1 MRFRI
6 QLGIDWMSGQPAPE
20 AVLKLLSC
28 PCTRSCRLPNCS
40 CLVNGLKCTDMCR
53 LPECDNRREEEA
65 VTVEVDADDDDS
77 DED

>member
-1 MRFRI
+1 
-6 QLGIDWMSGQPAPE
+6 MSGHPAPK

-28 PCTRSCRLPNCS
+28 ACTRSCRRPNCS

-65 VTVEVDADDDDS
+65 VTLEVDADDDDS